1 MAIPWRWLEI
11 RIAALPLIFLAVS
24 FASYFLIYGPF
35 ARHPKEDCAM
45 STDRLACERFIDEM
59 SDDRSL
65 FRRYAD
71 WLGNAATG
79 DFGSTF
85 N

>member
-1 MAIPWRWLEI
+1 
-11 RIAALPLIFLAVS
+11 
-24 FASYFLIYGPF
+24 
-35 ARHPKEDCAM
+35 M
-45 STDRLACERFIDEM
+45 STDQPACERFIDEM
-59 SDDRSL
+59 SDDRPL